1 MKIALSALSALT
13 LQSQLV
19 WGVYNLVREYSGQNF
34 FTGWDFYG
42 NYDNLTNGDAIW
54 VNQSLAS
61 TDHLAFVN
69 DAGHAIIKVDN
80 TSFVPYNDKR
90 DSVRVTTE
98 DFFPVGSLF
107 IIDLVHL
114 PYGCSVWPSFW
125 TKGPNWPIGGEI
137 DIVEGVNQMT
147 FNQMALHTQ
156 DGCTAS
162 PPSDQISTTTLT
174 NCSAV
179 AGCTV
184 AEKQP
189 NSFGAGFDS
198 AGGGVWATQF
208 DVTGIYIWFWTRS
221 SVPSTVNSSATAV
234 DPSTWG
240 PPTAA
245 YPSSTCNITNFF
257 TEQQLVLDIT
267 LCGDWAGEPSVYQ
280 ETCPA
285 SAPANASSCYLE
297 NVINNGT
304 SAYANAYFEISY
316 IKAFNV
322 DSTIVGPSGTVSVS
336 PASATAEPP
345 AASSSSGS
353 SSASG
358 SGSNSGSNSSN
369 AASAWG
375 PTLVPTILAAALGVS
390 ALLAIY
396 EPDYVVSS

>member
-1 MKIALSALSALT
+1 MKYTLSALT
-13 LQSQLV
+13 ALSLQSQLV
-19 WGVYNLVREYSGQNF
+19 RGAYNLVREYSGQNF
-34 FTGWDFYG
+34 FTGWDYYG
-42 NYDNLTNGDAIW
+42 SYDNLTNGDVVW
-54 VNQSLAS
+54 VNQSLAT
-61 TDHLAFVN
+61 TDQLAFVN
-69 DAGHAIIKVDN
+69 GAGNAIIKVDN

-90 DSVRVTTE
+90 DSVRITTE
-98 DFFPVGSLF
+98 DYFPVGSVF
-107 IIDLVHL
+107 IIDAAHL

-137 DIVEGVNQMT
+137 DIIEGVNQMT

-162 PPSDQISTTTLT
+162 PPSDQISSTTLT

-189 NSFGAGFDS
+189 NSFGAGFAS

-208 DVTGIYIWFWTRS
+208 DESGIYIWFWTRS
-221 SVPSTVNSSATAV
+221 SVPSSINSSTTSV

-240 PPTAA
+240 APTAG
-245 YPSSTCNITNFF
+245 YPASTCNITNFF

-267 LCGDWAGEPSVYQ
+267 LCGDWAGEASVYQ
-280 ETCPA
+280 DTCPG
-285 SAPANASSCYLE
+285 STPANASSCYLD

-322 DSTIVGPSGTVSVS
+322 DGTIVGPSGTASVS

-345 AASSSSGS
+345 AGSSSASSSSGS
-353 SSASG
+353 SG
-358 SGSNSGSNSSN
+358 SGSNTAAGSNG
-369 AASAWG
+369 AAAAWG
-375 PTLVPTILAAALGVS
+375 AVLVPTVLALAVGVS
-390 ALLAIY
+390 ALLA
-396 EPDYVVSS
+396 